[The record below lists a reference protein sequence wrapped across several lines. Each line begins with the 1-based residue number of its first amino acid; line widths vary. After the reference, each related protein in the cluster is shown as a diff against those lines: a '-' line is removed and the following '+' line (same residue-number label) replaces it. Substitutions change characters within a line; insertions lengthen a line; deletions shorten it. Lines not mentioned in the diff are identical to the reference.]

1 MRYLKPFFILA
12 TVTSLALS
20 CKKDEIPAVTEPE
33 APVIENATL
42 KGLGGESV
50 VVVGNNVK
58 FAASVKVKGSKLDK
72 FFVTIR
78 KDAEVLG
85 SAEFELSGTETSVEK
100 EFDLPLSP
108 VTLDAPFYPEVTMK
122 ATNTDGMYTEEK
134 LAQENN
140 VQITTPELFDALYLV
155 DNNGKTWQMSPTS
168 VKGSYRTE
176 ADLTELGS
184 SFTIASKLNGDG
196 TVDAGGKTWTFDRPD
211 TGEYGLKWIGFDM
224 FSEELSKMLD
234 LTLAIDWSKMANDNS
249 NSVFWSFQL
258 VQDCRVVFLNFP
270 DGTLPQSDR
279 FADVEKNTARYTGH
293 TGNQFEI
300 YYIPDTK
307 WLIVKEQYI
316 ATDVLWVTGMNASLP
331 MTPYCETHPLNWF
344 AGGAE
349 VSCATASCIRT
360 GEGTFKTLLYLKE
373 NFALKIFDGWSWG
386 NELQWE
392 SATPETLVISP
403 MEETEDGK
411 LDGNY
416 GNAGA
421 SFSEGLYMFSYDKAT
436 RKASLVKY
444 TGTLLG
450 GLETGVADPDP
461 KPVDPDPEPEPEP
474 EPEPGDV
481 IALDK
486 NGMADN
492 GDGTLVRWVL
502 ELTKGCTVKFEN
514 FDAPVAEMVNL
525 AIFENIDE
533 DAKTARYV
541 GVDERYEVWY
551 RTEQKWLIFTNNIA
565 AENVLLIGKNAS
577 FPQKPYTEYPIIETD
592 IPRTPGKTLHLNKT
606 ADGIFR
612 SYIYLA
618 EGFTFQVYTNYAWG
632 ALVKD
637 WTSGS
642 PDLLVPMNDWGYYGK
657 QNVEKPFTPG
667 VYLVEYNKTSNTVT
681 LTK

>member
-1 MRYLKPFFILA
+1 MRYLKSFLILA
-12 TVTSLALS
+12 AASVLAFS
-20 CKKDEIPAVTEPE
+20 CKKDEPAVVTKPE
-33 APVIENATL
+33 APIIENASL
-42 KGLGGESV
+42 KGLNGESV
-50 VVVGNNVK
+50 VIAGNNVK
-58 FAASVKVKGSKLDK
+58 FSATLKVKGSKLGK
-72 FFVTIR
+72 FSLEI
-78 KDAEVLG
+78 KKEAEVLA
-85 SAEFELSGTETSVEK
+85 SAEFELEGTETLVEK

-108 VTLDAPFYPEVTMK
+108 VTLDAPFWPDVTMK
-122 ATNTDGMYTEEK
+122 VTNTDDMFTEEK

-155 DNNGKTWQMSPTS
+155 DSNGKVWQMSPTAT
-168 VKGSYRTE
+168 KGSYRTE
-176 ADLTELGS
+176 GELTGLGS
-184 SFTIASKLNGDG
+184 SFSIVSKLNEDN
-196 TVDAGGKTWTFDRPD
+196 TIDNSGKVWTFDTPD
-211 TGEYGLKWIGFDM
+211 TGEYGIKWIAFDQFTEQM
-224 FSEELSKMLD
+224 SKMLD
-234 LTLAIDWSKMANDNS
+234 LTIPIDFSKMANDQG

-307 WLIVKEQYI
+307 WFIIKEQYI

-331 MTPYCETHPLNWF
+331 MSPYCEKHPLNWF
-344 AGGAE
+344 ASGVD
-349 VSCATASCIRT
+349 VSYATASCIRT
-360 GEGTFKTLLYLKE
+360 GEGKFSTLLYLKE
-373 NFALKIFDGWSWG
+373 NFAIKIYDGWSWG

-392 SATPETLVISP
+392 STTPETLVISE
-403 MEETEDGK
+403 MAETEDGK

-421 SFSEGLYMFSYDKAT
+421 SFSEGLYMLNYNKAS
-436 RKASLVKY
+436 RKASLVRY
-444 TGTLLG
+444 TGTVLG

-461 KPVDPDPEPEPEP
+461 KPIDPTPDPEPQ
-474 EPEPGDV
+474 PGETV
-481 IALDK
+481 VLDK
-486 NGMADN
+486 SGMADQE
-492 GDGTLVRWVL
+492 DGTLVRWVL
-502 ELTKGCTVKFEN
+502 ELEQNCTVKFEN
-514 FDAPVAEMVNL
+514 FDAPIAEMVNL
-525 AIFENIDE
+525 AIFDSIDE
-533 DAKTARYV
+533 TAKTARYI
-541 GVDERYEVWY
+541 GVSEKYEVWY

-592 IPRTPGKTLHLNKT
+592 IPRTPGQTLHLNKT

-637 WTSGS
+637 WKSGS
-642 PDLLVPMNDWGYYGK
+642 PDLLVPMSDWGYYEK
-657 QNVEKPFTPG
+657 QNTEKPFTPG
-667 VYLVEYNKTSNTVT
+667 VYLVEYNKTTNTVT
-681 LTK
+681 LSK